1 MEAVQGILGERRK
14 VHGKIKRCAAC
25 PTPAWACAPFGT
37 RLLAGSGSARDHGTG
52 RPEARSM
59 RATVWRQC
67 ANRRWPLASARP
79 WAAGGTSG
87 VWHRARNSARSDM
100 ARRASTP
107 PRTAARSFTY
117 RSNVATRRCSVSA
130 SNTWDHAP
138 AEPIRLGR
146 GLERRRH
153 LLAQGEVLAQTVGD
167 ALRKRD
173 LPGCRLELEPP
184 VMLRR
189 EIGVHLAAD
198 IHGRLR
204 KLRSCARAGL
214 GTRSTRDPATPMLSG
229 RHSGSRPRG
238 TLANDAGRRPESCAL
253 SCALGA

>member
-1 MEAVQGILGERRK
+1 MPSPASGGRARSPSSQDVLRPLPRALEPDRADVDDAFLGSDVVE
-14 VHGKIKRCAAC
+14 H
-25 PTPAWACAPFGT
+25 PM
-37 RLLAGSGSARDHGTG
+37 GSGSAREHGTG

-130 SNTWDHAP
+130 SNTWGHAP

-214 GTRSTRDPATPMLSG
+214 GDPF
-229 RHSGSRPRG
+229 
-238 TLANDAGRRPESCAL
+238 
-253 SCALGA
+253 